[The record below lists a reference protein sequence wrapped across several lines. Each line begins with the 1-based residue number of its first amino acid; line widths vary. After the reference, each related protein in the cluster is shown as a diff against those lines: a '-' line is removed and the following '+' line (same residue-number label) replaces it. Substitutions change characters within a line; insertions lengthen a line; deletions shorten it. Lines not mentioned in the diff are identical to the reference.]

1 MPAPRKVKLFLGRGQ
16 DIMVFAP
23 TLSKEVESGADFEE
37 HVIKNR
43 NISLSHRKA
52 LGSGSQETFPG
63 RSARLH
69 TPCCR
74 TGTGSDQH
82 G

>member
-43 NISLSHRKA
+43 NIALSHRKA
-52 LGSGSQETFPG
+52 SGSGS
-63 RSARLH
+63 
-69 TPCCR
+69 
-74 TGTGSDQH
+74 
-82 G
+82 

>member
-52 LGSGSQETFPG
+52 LGSGSQETFPWQECKAPYTLLQD
-63 RSARLH
+63 RYRE
-69 TPCCR
+69 
-74 TGTGSDQH
+74 
-82 G
+82 

>member
-37 HVIKNR
+37 HVIKNG
-43 NISLSHRKA
+43 NITLSHRKA
-52 LGSGSQETFPG
+52 SGSGSQETFPWQEWKAPYTLLQD
-63 RSARLH
+63 RDRE
-69 TPCCR
+69 
-74 TGTGSDQH
+74 
-82 G
+82 